1 MADDITL
8 PPLTEAQ
15 IQARRDLLA
24 AEQAK
29 LSPSQAVAD
38 WLKLFEM
45 EEIAPDHYRAS
56 TGDARGERLFGGQV
70 IAQAMMAALT
80 SAPADKRIHS
90 LHAYFLR
97 GGSDQTPV
105 DLSVNRDFDGRSF
118 ANRRVVASQDGK
130 AILNLA
136 ASFQLEQAGL
146 DFQVAM
152 PDVPP
157 PEDCPHEYIY
167 GLTHASV
174 GDSQFRWTVRTK
186 PTEIRYIPFRQSTTG
201 SARPNR
207 FAMWFRAAAPLPD
220 DVRYHYAALA
230 FASDYGLLGSSW
242 RVHKS
247 AKGGGMVKQLAAASL
262 DHAIWFH
269 APPRADEWMLYVME
283 CHWTGGARGLN
294 RGQIFAADGTLVA
307 STMQEGM
314 IRAG

>member
-1 MADDITL
+1 MADDNV
-8 PPLTEAQ
+8 PPQLTETQ

-29 LSPSQAVAD
+29 LTPAQAVVD
-38 WLKLFEM
+38 WLALFEM
-45 EEIAPDHYRAS
+45 DEVEPDLYRVS

-70 IAQAMMAALT
+70 IAQAMMAALR
-80 SAPADKRIHS
+80 SAPEDKAIHS

-97 GGSDQTPV
+97 GGSDQGPV

-118 ANRRVVASQDGK
+118 ANRRVVASQEGK

-136 ASFQLEQAGL
+136 ASFQLVQPGL

-157 PEDCPHEYIY
+157 PEECLHDYIY
-167 GLTHASV
+167 GLDKASES
-174 GDSQFRWTVRTK
+174 DSQFAWTVRTK
-186 PTEIRYIPFRQSTTG
+186 PTEIRYIPFRQSSTG
-201 SARPNR
+201 SSVPNR
-207 FAMWFRAAAPLPD
+207 FAMWFRAAASLPD
-220 DVRYHYAALA
+220 DPRLHYAALA

-242 RVHKS
+242 RVHK
-247 AKGGGMVKQLAAASL
+247 GGALKQVAAASL

-269 APPRADEWMLYVME
+269 DEPRADEWMLYVME
-283 CHWTGGARGLN
+283 CHWTGGSRGLN
-294 RGQIFAADGTLVA
+294 RGQIFASDGTLIA

>member
-1 MADDITL
+1 MADEMNL
-8 PPLTEAQ
+8 SPLSDAQ

-24 AEQAK
+24 AEQARC
-29 LSPSQAVAD
+29 SPKQAVAD
-38 WLKLFEM
+38 WLALFAMDVAE
-45 EEIAPDHYRAS
+45 PDQYRAA

-70 IAQAMMAALT
+70 IAQAMMAALS
-80 SAPADKRIHS
+80 SAPEDKSIHS

-97 GGSDQTPV
+97 GGNDQVPIDMT
-105 DLSVNRDFDGRSF
+105 VNRDFDGRSF
-118 ANRRVVASQDGK
+118 ANRRVVAAQDGK
-130 AILNLA
+130 AILNLV

-157 PEDCPHEYIY
+157 PEDCLPDYLY
-167 GLTHASV
+167 GMTRASIS
-174 GDSQFRWTVRTK
+174 DLQYRWTARTK
-186 PTEIRYIPFRQSTTG
+186 PIELRNMDFEQIGEG
-201 SARPNR
+201 SDRPNR

-220 DVRYHYAALA
+220 DPRLHYAALA

-242 RVHKS
+242 RVNRRNGWTKRVAS
-247 AKGGGMVKQLAAASL
+247 ASL

-269 APPRADEWMLYVME
+269 HQPRADEWMLYVME